1 MKIAEIKELIVKAP
15 TIKGMKTKLVS
26 VDGCGGA
33 GKSTFAEK
41 LSRVLNNCPVIH
53 TDDFATP
60 EEPLSWYLRMLQ
72 QVLLPFEKNRPACF
86 QKYNWNKKT

>member
-41 LSRVLNNCPVIH
+41 LSRVL
-53 TDDFATP
+53 TP
-60 EEPLSWYLRMLQ
+60 SNSYR
-72 QVLLPFEKNRPACF
+72 
-86 QKYNWNKKT
+86 

>member
-26 VDGCGGA
+26 IDGCGGA

-41 LSRVLNNCPVIH
+41 LSRVLNNSPVIH

-72 QVLLPFEKNRPACF
+72 QVLLF
-86 QKYNWNKKT
+86 